1 MSHEKQVV
9 LITGASSGFG
19 KLMALTLARN
29 GFSVFASMRGASG
42 KNTGAVREF
51 RAIAAK
57 ESLALEPCEMDVTDE
72 SSVNACVS
80 DVVAKAGRLDVL
92 INNAGFGYNGLTETF
107 TLEQTKSIF
116 ETNVFGVQRT
126 IRAALPQMFKQK
138 SGLLL
143 QVSSGGGRIVLPGMG
158 LYCATKHALEA
169 LTECYRYE
177 LAGAGIDSVSLQPGA
192 YKTEIFGKIGKSDD
206 AARAG
211 KYGAAAEMPAR
222 IDSLLSKTT
231 ADPQEIADATLKIIL
246 TPFGRRHLCYRVGT
260 GGIGVEQINAV
271 TDEVQA
277 KLLQAFGVADLAKQ
291 TAPAS
296 AAGTGI

>member
-1 MSHEKQVV
+1 MSDAKQVV

-19 KLMALTLARN
+19 RLMALTLARN
-29 GFSVFASMRGASG
+29 GFSVFASMREMNG
-42 KNTGAVREF
+42 KNARSAEGL

-72 SSVNACVS
+72 ASVNKCVS
-80 DVVAKAGRLDVL
+80 GAIAKGGRLDVL

-107 TLEQTKSIF
+107 TLAQTRNIF
-116 ETNVFGVQRT
+116 ETNVFGAQRT
-126 IRAALPQMFKQK
+126 IRAVLPQMFKQK

-177 LAGAGIDSVSLQPGA
+177 LASSGIDSVSLQPGA
-192 YKTEIFGKIGKSDD
+192 YKTELFGKIDRGDD
-206 AARAG
+206 PARAG
-211 KYGAAAEMPAR
+211 KYGAAAEMPTR
-222 IDSLLSKTT
+222 VDSLLNNTT
-231 ADPQEIADATLKIIL
+231 ADPQEIADAALKIIR
-246 TPFGRRHLCYRVGT
+246 TPFGQRQLCYRIGT

-277 KLLQAFGVADLAKQ
+277 KLLQALRLADLTRQAETSSA
-291 TAPAS
+291 TAS
-296 AAGTGI
+296 

>member
-1 MSHEKQVV
+1 MSDAKQVV

-19 KLMALTLARN
+19 RLMALTLARN
-29 GFSVFASMRGASG
+29 GFSAFASMREMNG
-42 KNTGAVREF
+42 KNARAAEEL

-57 ESLALEPCEMDVTDE
+57 ESLALEPCEMDVTDDM
-72 SSVNACVS
+72 SVDSCMSGAIT
-80 DVVAKAGRLDVL
+80 KAGRLDVL

-107 TLEQTKSIF
+107 TAEQTRSIF

-177 LAGAGIDSVSLQPGA
+177 LASSGIDSVSLQPGA
-192 YKTEIFGKIGKSDD
+192 YKTEIFGKIGKGDD
-206 AARAG
+206 PARAE
-211 KYGAAAEMPAR
+211 KYGAGADLPTR
-222 IDSLLSKTT
+222 VDSLLNKTT
-231 ADPQEIADATLKIIL
+231 ANPQEIADAALKIIR
-246 TPFGRRHLCYRVGT
+246 TPFRQRQLCYRVGT
-260 GGIGVEQINAV
+260 GGTGVEQINAV
-271 TDEVQA
+271 TDEMQA
-277 KLLQAFGVADLAKQ
+277 KLLQAFGLTDLTRQAGSSSA
-291 TAPAS
+291 TAS
-296 AAGTGI
+296 